1 MGGLLGLITV
11 GCAGTTSVSHEL
23 REVAQVAPQPAERAS
38 PPQAEPVAHDAQHS
52 TATSI
57 VTAPPVAQLAPAE
70 IVIFSFEGSLDGW
83 VIPDWAKG
91 SSDHV
96 GEEILVSQDY
106 AKDGQSALELR
117 AGFTGYR
124 WTGAYV
130 EREVDATDWSP
141 FGRFSV
147 DIYLPEGAPEGL
159 GGKIILTTGDDWEW
173 VEMNRTIPLRPGAW
187 TTVTVDLQPHSMDW
201 KFFPGETFRTK
212 VRKMGVRIES
222 NREPAY
228 RGSVYLDN
236 IRLTES
242 F

>member
-1 MGGLLGLITV
+1 MPRTLLWFGILLGGLLGVVTV
-11 GCAGTTSVSHEL
+11 GCAETTPVARAP
-23 REVAQVAPQPAERAS
+23 REVAQVPSQPADRRN
-38 PPQAEPVAHDAQHS
+38 PPPAE
-52 TATSI
+52 
-57 VTAPPVAQLAPAE
+57 PVAQLAPAE
-70 IVIFSFEGSLDGW
+70 IVIFSFEGSLEGW
-83 VIPDWAKG
+83 AIPDWAKG
-91 SSDHV
+91 ASDHV
-96 GEEILVSQDY
+96 GEEIRVSQEY

-130 EREVDATDWSP
+130 EREVEATDWTP
-141 FGRFSV
+141 FGRLSV

-159 GGKIILTTGDDWEW
+159 GGKIILTNGDDWEW
-173 VEMNRTIPLRPGAW
+173 VEMNRTIPLHPGAW
-187 TTVTVDLQPHSMDW
+187 TTVTADLQPRSMDW
-201 KFFPGETFRTK
+201 KFFLDETFRAK

-222 NREPAY
+222 NREPVY